1 MLSSNSKSSFLAK
14 NIIYKCLQAL
24 IAFVDEKVKYNL
36 KKTSFFL
43 RVVLLK
49 ASYIKIK
56 LFSSIIYIVQCVCLK
71 KNDYEKGK

>member
-1 MLSSNSKSSFLAK
+1 MFTSLDCFCRWKG
-14 NIIYKCLQAL
+14 
-24 IAFVDEKVKYNL
+24 KVQF
-36 KKTSFFL
+36 KKTSFFSKK